1 MCDIWLQYTLIRNLF
16 NNTEIILQIHNP
28 IPNVPIIFVNIF
40 YNRQRKYKGS
50 YDPKASYWVRPHNGM
65 LGMEPSELNGE
76 TTQSSRTRDR
86 ARVEEVVE
94 ETHAPLEVVRSPK
107 LQEGSYDSLS
117 PKEISAIISETNGN
131 NNSKES
137 LVGDLGWNPYAC
149 PLIHNNEEEN
159 HYEGV
164 TIPPHTYEEPQSV
177 ESKKSHTLPTNR
189 VGATQYTVP
198 KSNSTQYSNIPG
210 TNIVD
215 ATNVAPQYAN
225 TLDTAELR
233 KIQNSM
239 VTHTGSLSNGVSFLT
254 DGDSFG
260 YATPRKFPVYD
271 SIQGSTT
278 FRFDV
283 TSPEQSGTE
292 NGTLTSSTPVPA
304 SGLF

>member
-1 MCDIWLQYTLIRNLF
+1 MTQSKYCTNTYVILYRMYPLF
-16 NNTEIILQIHNP
+16 
-28 IPNVPIIFVNIF
+28 FVDIF
-40 YNRQRKYKGS
+40 YNRQRKYRGS
-50 YDPKASYWVRPHNGM
+50 YDPKASYWVQSHNGM
-65 LGMEPSELNGE
+65 LGMEPSESNGE
-76 TTQSSRTRDR
+76 TMQSSRSRDK
-86 ARVEEVVE
+86 AQVEEVVE
-94 ETHAPLEVVRSPK
+94 ETHAPLEVVSSPK

-117 PKEISAIISETNGN
+117 PKEISAIISETNSN

-149 PLIHNNEEEN
+149 PLIHDKEEEN

-164 TIPPHTYEEPQSV
+164 TILPHTYEEPQLV
-177 ESKKSHTLPTNR
+177 ENKKSHTLPSNR
-189 VGATQYTVP
+189 VGASQYNVP

-225 TLDTAELR
+225 TLDAAELR
-233 KIQNSM
+233 KIQSSM
-239 VTHTGSLSNGVSFLT
+239 MTHAGSLSNGASFLG

-260 YATPRKFPVYD
+260 YSTPRKFPVYD
-271 SIQGSTT
+271 SIQESTS
-278 FRFDV
+278 FRFEV

-292 NGTLTSSTPVPA
+292 NGILTSSTPVPA